1 VQISFESSRALIP
14 GILVAAIV
22 AVAAQFLS
30 EHYDVP
36 AMLMALL
43 LGIALNFLSEEGVCP
58 NGIEF
63 ASKTILR
70 IGVALL
76 GVRISADL
84 LLGIGIEKIAFIIFA
99 MVLTIL
105 AGLAAS
111 RILRRGWRLG
121 LLTGGSV
128 AICGASAAIAIA
140 AILPKN
146 EHSERNLSF
155 TILSVTL
162 LSTVAMIVYPIVGAY
177 MGLNE
182 AEMGVFLGGT
192 IHDVAQVI
200 GAGFTVSQEAGD
212 MATLVK
218 LFRVAML
225 APTIIILTVAFRRA
239 KSTENDVQI
248 QPNQLIPNFVLAF
261 MGLAML
267 NSLNLI
273 PTNAAEI
280 MGHFS
285 KWGLLVAI
293 AAVGMRTSIRQV
305 VDVGGQAIIL
315 IIFETTLIA
324 GVILIGISWL

>member
-177 MGLNE
+177 LGLNE

-248 QPNQLIPNFVLAF
+248 QSNQLIPNFVLAF

-280 MGHFS
+280 MNGDFS
-285 KWGLLVAI
+285 LRLQLSA
-293 AAVGMRTSIRQV
+293 
-305 VDVGGQAIIL
+305 
-315 IIFETTLIA
+315 
-324 GVILIGISWL
+324 